1 MFVLVWLYNEFI
13 EERGVVKMK
22 VIVSLIVDKESG
34 ELDLIVGEKRLKE
47 GDKKFIGCVDNEVV
61 VCVEGN
67 SRGRDSEVR
76 KLLMKLK
83 DDNSDFEY
91 KGWLKG
97 FNRIENEIEKSR
109 LKGGVV
115 KLVRWSV
122 EYDDN
127 VSVIVE

>member
-1 MFVLVWLYNEFI
+1 
-13 EERGVVKMK
+13 MK
-22 VIVSLIVDKESG
+22 VVVSLIVDKENG
-34 ELDLIVGEKRLKE
+34 ELDLVVGERRLND
-47 GDKKFIGCVDNEVV
+47 GDKEVIGSVDNEVV
-61 VCVEGN
+61 VCVLGN
-67 SRGRDSEVR
+67 SRGRESEVR
-76 KLLMKLK
+76 KMLMKLK
-83 DDNSDFEY
+83 DDNSDYGY

-97 FNRIENEIEKSR
+97 FNRIENEIEKSL

>member
-1 MFVLVWLYNEFI
+1 
-13 EERGVVKMK
+13 MK
-22 VIVSLIVDKESG
+22 VIVSLMVDKENG
-34 ELDLIVGEKRLKE
+34 ELDLVVGEKRLKK
-47 GDKKFIGCVDNEVV
+47 GDKEVIGCIDNEVV
-61 VCVEGN
+61 SCVLGS
-67 SRGRDSEVR
+67 SRGKDSVVR

-97 FNRIENEIEKSR
+97 FNRIENEIEKSL